1 MSTDPDVLDGEF
13 VDGDGNG
20 NGNGRMLPATRTG
33 GHGIDVGGFD
43 RDTVLVA
50 GRPLPAPFV
59 APAYAATDFVISEDT
74 AQLLAE
80 STVPNTERNHRAR
93 IRVFQRWC
101 AERGRV
107 ALPCTTA
114 TLIEYVGWMV
124 LGGVYDPNTVSDYHS
139 AVVTWQERETPG
151 NTRPGTIQTSR
162 MIAAFRRKWSATK
175 TEKQSPAVLEA
186 DLEEM
191 LADCDE
197 DHRHGIGRRDA
208 AILAMGWHLLSRR
221 IELARLVPVH
231 AELHPDG
238 IAVRLVARK
247 TRKDGSVFEA
257 WIPARDDAPQLCPAR
272 RLRAWL
278 EYARTIRMPLDQ
290 ALFRALDK
298 AGQLQVR
305 LTPQT
310 RPKHPDG
317 QAKADHEITAEEWVE
332 LSYLSGDAVNAIVKT
347 RARNAYRRVA
357 GLGEQR
363 RVDLGH
369 NALLHEDTAKAV
381 TAHGLRAGGASAL
394 READVPEDQIAEMGD
409 WRKDS
414 AAMRRYFRR
423 IRVRKQNPWAAARAG
438 RSATL

>member
-1 MSTDPDVLDGEF
+1 MSTELDIVEGEF
-13 VDGDGNG
+13 VDVDG
-20 NGNGRMLPATRTG
+20 RPVPAARTG
-33 GHGIDVGGFD
+33 RHGIDVSGFD

-50 GRPLPAPFV
+50 GRPLPAAFA
-59 APAYAATDFVISEDT
+59 APQYAAGDFVISEEI
-74 AQLLAE
+74 ARLLSE
-80 STVPNTERNHRAR
+80 SRVPNTERNHRAR
-93 IRVFQRWC
+93 IRVFERWC

-114 TLIEYVGWMV
+114 TLIEYVGWMI
-124 LGGVYDPNTVSDYHS
+124 LSDVYDPNTVSDYHS
-139 AVVTWQERETPG
+139 TVVTWQERETPG
-151 NTRPGTIQTSR
+151 NTRPGTIQTGK

-175 TEKQSPAVLEA
+175 TEKQSPAILEA

-191 LADCDE
+191 VADCDR
-197 DHRHGIGRRDA
+197 DHRQGIGRRDA
-208 AILAMGWHLLSRR
+208 AMLTMGWHLLSRR

-231 AELHPDG
+231 AELHTDG

-257 WIPARDDAPQLCPAR
+257 WIPARDDAPHLCPAR

-278 EYARTIRMPLDQ
+278 EYARTVRMPLDR
-290 ALFRALDK
+290 ALFRALNK

-310 RPKHPDG
+310 RPRHPDG
-317 QAKADHEITAEEWVE
+317 QPKADHEIAVEEWVE
-332 LSYLSGDAVNAIVKT
+332 LSYLSGDAVNAVVKA
-347 RARNAYRRVA
+347 RARNAYRSVADLSEQQRVES
-357 GLGEQR
+357 GY
-363 RVDLGH
+363 
-369 NALLHEDTAKAV
+369 NALLHEDTVKAV

-423 IRVRKQNPWAAARAG
+423 IRVRKQNPWAVARAG
-438 RSATL
+438 RMQERAAPL

>member
-1 MSTDPDVLDGEF
+1 MSDELDVVEAEF
-13 VDGDGNG
+13 VDGNDQ
-20 NGNGRMLPATRTG
+20 RLPAARSS
-33 GHGIDVGGFD
+33 GHGIDIGGFD

-50 GRPLPAPFV
+50 GRPLPTAFTAPE
-59 APAYAATDFVISEDT
+59 YATGDFVISEEI
-74 AQLLAE
+74 AQLLGD

-114 TLIEYVGWMV
+114 TLIEYVGWMI
-124 LGGVYDPNTVSDYHS
+124 LSDVYDPNTVSDYHS
-139 AVVTWQERETPG
+139 TVVTWQERETPG

-175 TEKQSPAVLEA
+175 TERQSPAILET

-191 LADCDE
+191 VADCDR
-197 DHRHGIGRRDA
+197 DHRQGIGRRDA
-208 AILAMGWHLLSRR
+208 AMLTMGWHLLSRR
-221 IELARLVPVH
+221 IELAHLVPVH
-231 AELHPDG
+231 AELHHDG

-257 WIPARDDAPQLCPAR
+257 WIPARDDAPHLCPVR

-298 AGQLQVR
+298 AGRLQVR

-310 RPKHPDG
+310 RPKHRDG
-317 QAKADHEITAEEWVE
+317 QPKADHEIAVEEWVE
-332 LSYLSGDAVNAIVKT
+332 LSYLSGDAVNTIVKS
-347 RARNAYRRVA
+347 RARNAYRHVADLSEQQRVES
-357 GLGEQR
+357 GY
-363 RVDLGH
+363 
-369 NALLHEDTAKAV
+369 NALLHEATAKAV

-423 IRVRKQNPWAAARAG
+423 IRVRKQNPWAAARTG
-438 RSATL
+438 RLEGRTAPPL